1 MLTDQLKK
9 TIQQAYRTFLENK
22 SLRARNGQKVM
33 IAEVARNLAAIKT
46 DDEGVRTGDPAV
58 VVIEA
63 GTGTGKTV
71 GYALPALAVAQH
83 QKKKLIISTATVALQ
98 EQLIYKDL
106 PDIRQST
113 GMDFRALLAKGR
125 GRYICLSKLDQLL
138 ESQQSNQAMA
148 DLFAEEGFRIDTE
161 DSPSLELFQ
170 KMLEQL
176 ATSKWDG
183 ERDSW
188 PESIDDLDWQT
199 VTTDHSQCTGRRC
212 SHYSQCAFFKAR
224 EGLTKADIVVTNHD
238 LVLADLSLG
247 GGAILPSP
255 KDSIYVFDEGHHL
268 PDKAIGHF
276 ASHTRINA
284 TMSWLETASRHVK
297 QMLTRHALPGVI
309 GERLEQLEP
318 AFGDLKE
325 QLGLMKSL
333 LLSVAEFGDATETER
348 STVVQYRF
356 PGGKVP
362 EEVRAQAEVLKAGF
376 SKALDLASKASD
388 NFKDAMDG
396 ELDGIDSW
404 EAEALFPAV
413 GAIARRLDN
422 CHELWMAY
430 SIVENEESGEPPVAR
445 WLKHMTFGGSED
457 LEVASSPILAA
468 KTLRQVL
475 WNHCH
480 GAIVTSATLTA
491 LGKFDRYRMR
501 AGIPKD
507 SRCEVVPSPFQHDQA
522 AVLNI
527 PAMEHEP
534 TSDGHSEEVAEQL
547 TRLLDN
553 TPGSL
558 VLFSSRRQLK
568 DVYALLPEKWQ
579 DRILLQDDYSKQELL
594 RRHRRHIDDGQQ
606 SILFGLASLAEGVD
620 LPGQYCEHVV
630 IVRLPFSVPDDPVE
644 AALSEWIEEQGRNP
658 FMEISVPD
666 AAMRLVQAC
675 GRLLRSETDS
685 GYITLLDRRVVTR
698 RYGRLILDSLPP
710 YRRYIA

>member
-1 MLTDQLKK
+1 MLTNELKK
-9 TIQQAYRTFLENK
+9 TIQQAYRTFLESK
-22 SLRARNGQKVM
+22 SLRARAGQKAM
-33 IAEVARNLAAIKT
+33 IAEVARNLASIKT

-58 VVIEA
+58 TVIEA

-71 GYALPALAVAQH
+71 GYALPALAVAQA
-83 QKKKLIISTATVALQ
+83 QKKKLIVSTATVALQ

-113 GMDFRALLAKGR
+113 GMEFRALLAKGR

-138 ESQQSNQAMA
+138 ESQQSDQAMA
-148 DLFAEEGFRIDTE
+148 DLFAEEGFKIET
-161 DSPSLELFQ
+161 DSPSMELFQ

-176 ATSKWDG
+176 ASSKWDG

-188 PESIDDLDWQT
+188 PDAIEDTDWQT

-212 SHYSQCAFFKAR
+212 SHFSQCAFFKAR
-224 EGLTKADIVVTNHD
+224 EGLTKADVIVTNHD
-238 LVLADLSLG
+238 LVLADLTLG
-247 GGAILPSP
+247 GGAILPAP

-284 TMSWLETASRHVK
+284 SISWLDTANRHIK
-297 QMLTRHALPGVI
+297 QMLTRHALPGSI

-318 AFGDLKE
+318 IFTGLKE
-325 QLGLMKSL
+325 QLGMMKTL
-333 LLSVAEFGDATETER
+333 LVSAAEFGEVTETER
-348 STVVQYRF
+348 STTVQYRF
-356 PGGKVP
+356 PGGRVP
-362 EEVRAQAEVLKAGF
+362 EEVRELASVLKAGF
-376 SKALDLASKASD
+376 SKALDLASRVSD

-404 EAEALFPAV
+404 EAEALYPAI
-413 GAIARRLDN
+413 GAMQRRLDIT
-422 CHELWMAY
+422 HELWMAY
-430 SIVENEESGEPPVAR
+430 SVVESEESDEPPVAR
-445 WLKHMTFGGSED
+445 WLKHMSFGGSED

-475 WNHCH
+475 WNTCH

-501 AGIPKD
+501 AGVPKD
-507 SRCEVVPSPFQHDQA
+507 SRCEVVASPFHYNEA

-527 PAMEHEP
+527 PAMESNP
-534 TSDGHSEEVAEQL
+534 TGEGHSEEVTEKL
-547 TRLLDN
+547 PELLKE
-553 TPGSL
+553 TPGAL

-568 DVYALLPEKWQ
+568 EVYGLLPEKFQ
-579 DRILLQDDYSKQELL
+579 DRILLQDDYSKQQLL
-594 RRHRRHIDDGQQ
+594 RLHRERVDEDKQ

-620 LPGQYCEHVV
+620 LPGRYCEHVV

-644 AALSEWIEEQGRNP
+644 AALAEWVEEQGRNP

-675 GRLLRSETDS
+675 GRLLRSETDT
-685 GYITLLDRRVVTR
+685 GYITLLDRRIVTR

-710 YRRYIA
+710 YQRYIA